1 MKKTSF
7 SDLKKL
13 LSKIKTA
20 SIVTHVNPDGDAMGS
35 SLGLYHYLKS
45 KGKSVKVIVPNA
57 FPDFLAWMPASKQ
70 AMVFEGNEAAVKKQI
85 DKSDIVFVLDFN
97 NYKRVEVLGEIIR
110 DSKAKKMVIDHHQKP
125 DTV

>member
-13 LSKIKTA
+13 LSKTKTI
-20 SIVTHVNPDGDAMGS
+20 SIVTHINPDGDAMGS

-57 FPDFLAWMPASKQ
+57 FPDFLAWMPGGKQ
-70 AMVFEGNEAAVKKQI
+70 AMVFEGNEASVKKQI
-85 DKSDIVFVLDFN
+85 
-97 NYKRVEVLGEIIR
+97 
-110 DSKAKKMVIDHHQKP
+110 
-125 DTV
+125 

>member
-13 LSKIKTA
+13 LAKTKTI

-45 KGKSVKVIVPNA
+45 KGKNV
-57 FPDFLAWMPASKQ
+57 
-70 AMVFEGNEAAVKKQI
+70 
-85 DKSDIVFVLDFN
+85 
-97 NYKRVEVLGEIIR
+97 
-110 DSKAKKMVIDHHQKP
+110 
-125 DTV
+125 